1 MTPFAIAGIQMHV
14 SAQTENVSAMG
25 HRLDLLMARFPWV
38 QMVVFSELAPFGP
51 LPENAQTFPNG
62 TEHAFQEMAARHG
75 VWLVPGSMFE
85 RVEERI
91 YNTASV
97 IDPAGQVVGRYRK
110 MFPFR
115 PYEAGVEAG
124 SEFLVFD
131 VPQVGRFGLSICYD
145 IWFPET
151 TRTLTS
157 LGVEVLLH
165 PVLTGTIERD
175 VELTIARATGA
186 MFQCFVIDINGLGAG
201 GNGRSC
207 IVDPSGTA
215 LYQAGEQEELIHW
228 RSTWTR
234 CAASARPGCAAWA
247 RPSRASA
254 TARSTSRSTTARAF
268 PRTTWPRSGRSP
280 CRSGALAGVSGRPP
294 ARVASRPRFGR
305 SPPPPTR
312 RPPRPRARRAG
323 AWRGASS
330 APDPA
335 KSFAILPTSPL
346 ASVASRSRP

>member
-38 QMVVFSELAPFGP
+38 QMVVFSELSPFGP
-51 LPENAQTFPNG
+51 LPENAQAFPNT

-97 IDPAGQVVGRYRK
+97 IDPAGQVIGRYRK

-115 PYEAGVEAG
+115 PYEAGIEAG
-124 SEFLVFD
+124 GEFLVFD
-131 VPQVGRFGLSICYD
+131 VPEVGRFGLTICYD

-175 VELTIARATGA
+175 VELNIARATGA
-186 MFQCFVIDINGLGAG
+186 MFQCFVVDINGLGAG

-215 LYQAGEQEELIHW
+215 LYQAGEQEELIPLEIDLDQV
-228 RSTWTR
+228 RRQREIGLRGLGQPIKSFR
-234 CAASARPGCAAWA
+234 DRPVDFAVYDRQGFPQDYLNALGPLAVPE
-247 RPSRASA
+247 RGSR
-254 TARSTSRSTTARAF
+254 RGLRDHPRAD
-268 PRTTWPRSGRSP
+268 
-280 CRSGALAGVSGRPP
+280 LPP
-294 ARVASRPRFGR
+294 ATPAPE
-305 SPPPPTR
+305 P
-312 RPPRPRARRAG
+312 AA
-323 AWRGASS
+323 AEKS
-330 APDPA
+330 APENTAGEKAAEPEA
-335 KSFAILPTSPL
+335 AHGSGWTLRRLK
-346 ASVASRSRP
+346 RSNG